1 MGQKCHDKYETDTQ
15 TDRETDGQTGI
26 GNYNI
31 DEVFFSTYPIIVH
44 YVLSTYRVSQVKLD
58 ETEQLFQT
66 ENNPWSQK
74 YDMYTFFRS

>member
-1 MGQKCHDKYETDTQ
+1 MGQKCTDKYETDTQ

-44 YVLSTYRVSQVKLD
+44 YILSTYAV
-58 ETEQLFQT
+58 QT
-66 ENNPWSQK
+66 G
-74 YDMYTFFRS
+74 